1 MTGYFTNQGATMNY
15 QKILTRAVVTAVEA
29 VLAVLLASGLTDL
42 SPNALE
48 TAAITGAAAGLSV
61 IYNAL
66 RQWLDTDGVG

>member
-1 MTGYFTNQGATMNY
+1 MNI

-42 SPNALE
+42 SPDGLE
-48 TAAITGAAAGLSV
+48 TAAITGIAAGLSV

-66 RQWLDTDGVG
+66 RTWLDTNEVG